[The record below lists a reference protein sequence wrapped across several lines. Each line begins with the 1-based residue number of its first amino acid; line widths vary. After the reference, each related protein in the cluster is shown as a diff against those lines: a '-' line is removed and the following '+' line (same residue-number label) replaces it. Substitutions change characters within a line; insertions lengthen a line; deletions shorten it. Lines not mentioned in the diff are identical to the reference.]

1 MFIDP
6 MFLVAI
12 VGAVFVLFVWLIP
25 VRLWVAA
32 LASGVAIGPMA
43 FIGMRLRNVSPRAI
57 MPPLITCR
65 KAGLDITA
73 TQIQSHY
80 MAGGNVQNVV
90 RGLISANRAKMPLTF
105 QQAREIDLAGRNVS
119 EAVANTVAPK
129 VIDAPAASSGRQWF
143 DAVAKDGIQLKVK
156 ARITVR
162 VNLERLVGGAT
173 EETVIARVGE
183 GIVSGIGSAATYKE
197 VLKQPDII
205 TRRLLERGLD
215 SGTAFDILSIDIADI
230 DVGKNVGAN
239 LQVSQAQADKE
250 IAQARAE
257 EKRSMAAAREQE
269 MRALEEQMRAQVE
282 EARAEVPRAMA
293 EAFRTG
299 ALHLM
304 DYYNLKNIMADTEMR
319 DAIAD
324 SQGRQKDGADGLR
337 I

>member
-12 VGAVFVLFVWLIP
+12 VGAILVLFVWLIP

>member
-1 MFIDP
+1 MDP
-6 MFLVAI
+6 IILVSI
-12 VGAVFVLFVWLIP
+12 FGAVLVVFVWLIP
-25 VRLWVAA
+25 VRLWIAA
-32 LASGVAIGPMA
+32 LASGVGIGPMA

-65 KAGLDITA
+65 KAGLDISA
-73 TQIQSHY
+73 SQIQSHY

-105 QQAREIDLAGRNVS
+105 PQAREIDLAGRNVS
-119 EAVANTVAPK
+119 DAVANTVAPK
-129 VIDAPAASSGRQWF
+129 VIDAPAAQSGKQWF

-215 SGTAFDILSIDIADI
+215 NGTAFDILSIDIADI

-269 MRALEEQMRAQVE
+269 MRALEEEMRAQVE

-293 EAFRTG
+293 EAFRSG

-304 DYYNLKNIMADTEMR
+304 DYYNLKNIMADTGMR

-324 SQGRQKDGADGLR
+324 SQGRQKDGADSMRL
-337 I
+337 

>member
-1 MFIDP
+1 MDP
-6 MFLVAI
+6 VILVTI
-12 VGAVFVLFVWLIP
+12 VGAVLLVFAWLIP
-25 VRLWVAA
+25 VRLWIAA

-73 TQIQSHY
+73 SQIQSHH
-80 MAGGNVQNVV
+80 MAGGNVANVV
-90 RGLISANRAKMPLTF
+90 RGLISANRAKMPLNF

-129 VIDAPAASSGRQWF
+129 VIDAPGPQSGKQWF

-215 SGTAFDILSIDIADI
+215 NGTAFDILSIDIADI

-257 EKRSMAAAREQE
+257 EKRSMEAAREQE

-282 EARAEVPRAMA
+282 EARAEVPKAMA
-293 EAFRTG
+293 DAFRTG

-324 SQGRQKDGADGLR
+324 SQGRSKDGQDALR
-337 I
+337 V

>member
-1 MFIDP
+1 MDP
-6 MFLVAI
+6 LVLVSI
-12 VGAVFVLFVWLIP
+12 VGIVLLFFVWLIP

-32 LASGVAIGPMA
+32 LASGVLIGPLA
-43 FIGMRLRNVSPRAI
+43 FVAMRIRSVSPRAI

-65 KAGLDITA
+65 KAGLDVSVSD
-73 TQIQSHY
+73 IQRHHL
-80 MAGGNVQNVV
+80 AGGNVNNVI
-90 RGLISANRAKMPLTF
+90 RGYISANRAKIPLTF
-105 QQAREIDLAGRNVS
+105 SQAREIDLAGRNVS

-129 VIDAPAASSGRQWF
+129 VIDAPAPQQGKVWF

-257 EKRSMAAAREQE
+257 EKRSMEVAREQE
-269 MRALEEQMRAQVE
+269 MRALEEEMRAKVQ
-282 EARAEVPRAMA
+282 EARAEVPKAMA
-293 EAFRTG
+293 EAFHSG
-299 ALHLM
+299 ALTLM
-304 DYYNLKNIMADTEMR
+304 DYYNLKNIMADTQMR
-319 DAIAD
+319 DAIAT
-324 SQGRQKDGADGLR
+324 SQGADADDEANGLR
-337 I
+337 V

>member
-6 MFLVAI
+6 MFLIAI
-12 VGAVFVLFVWLIP
+12 VGAILVLFVWLIP